1 MTAAPHRGPGRRAL
15 LSAGFVGILGAG
27 LLSACREAAAPA
39 AAPTQPPSQPT
50 ADDLALARARSEA
63 ARLAAV
69 AADLAASRPDL
80 AALLGTVVADHRA
93 HLVALGAPQTPA
105 TGGSAAPRS
114 PSPGSPAP
122 RASTSA
128 PGPRAARARVQAVID
143 GEVAG
148 AQDALTDV
156 LLVTPGL
163 AALLARVAASRA
175 THGDLLAAK
184 AGLRPPGVL
193 AAPPPTGSAT
203 APALTPSGATVSGAT
218 AITSPGQPSPAGLSM
233 SHAGSSTSHA
243 GSVAGPVPTL
253 AVPTAVAPT
262 SSSPT
267 RAAAPAPAP
276 VSSPSGGTQPT
287 APTGSPAARLPPAG
301 ADALAALTSGEHA
314 AVYAY
319 GVVVARV
326 AERDRARARQ
336 AWAWHLA
343 RRDVLEERLLAAGL
357 RPPAAA
363 PAYELGPLPAPGA
376 VVTLAATVEDRIA
389 ALVVR
394 AVATTT
400 GADRADAA
408 AALVAVARR
417 AAAWRGRGASLPG

>member
-1 MTAAPHRGPGRRAL
+1 M
-15 LSAGFVGILGAG
+15 
-27 LLSACREAAAPA
+27 
-39 AAPTQPPSQPT
+39 
-50 ADDLALARARSEA
+50 
-63 ARLAAV
+63 
-69 AADLAASRPDL
+69 
-80 AALLGTVVADHRA
+80 
-93 HLVALGAPQTPA
+93 
-105 TGGSAAPRS
+105 
-114 PSPGSPAP
+114 
-122 RASTSA
+122 
-128 PGPRAARARVQAVID
+128 ID

-156 LLVTPGL
+156 LLVTPGP
-163 AALLARVAASRA
+163 AALLARIAASRA

-193 AAPPPTGSAT
+193 PAPPPTGSAT
-203 APALTPSGATVSGAT
+203 APALTPSGAPAT
-218 AITSPGQPSPAGLSM
+218 TSPARRSPA
-233 SHAGSSTSHA
+233 ASSTSPA
-243 GSVAGPVPTL
+243 ASVAGPVPTL
-253 AVPTAVAPT
+253 AVPTAFAPT

-267 RAAAPAPAP
+267 GAAAAAPAPA
-276 VSSPSGGTQPT
+276 SSSSGATQPA
-287 APTGSPAARLPPAG
+287 APTGSLAAHLPPAG

-363 PAYELGPLPAPGA
+363 PGYAIGPLPAPDA

-400 GADRADAA
+400 AADRADAA
-408 AALVAVARR
+408 AALVAVARS

>member
-1 MTAAPHRGPGRRAL
+1 
-15 LSAGFVGILGAG
+15 
-27 LLSACREAAAPA
+27 
-39 AAPTQPPSQPT
+39 
-50 ADDLALARARSEA
+50 
-63 ARLAAV
+63 
-69 AADLAASRPDL
+69 
-80 AALLGTVVADHRA
+80 
-93 HLVALGAPQTPA
+93 
-105 TGGSAAPRS
+105 
-114 PSPGSPAP
+114 P

-163 AALLARVAASRA
+163 AALLARVPASRA

-193 AAPPPTGSAT
+193 AAPPPAGSAT
-203 APALTPSGATVSGAT
+203 APALTPSGATVSGAN
-218 AITSPGQPSPAGLSM
+218 AITSPGQPSPAG
-233 SHAGSSTSHA
+233 SSTSPA

-267 RAAAPAPAP
+267 GAAAPAPAA

-363 PAYELGPLPAPGA
+363 PAYAIGPLPAPGA